1 MKDRLNRLIKA
12 NINRDLLV
20 ITYINDDRIS
30 LCDYVITTHH
40 RVADK
45 YIEDIEV
52 LVEAGILTETDVT
65 YLLLEDYNIFGGI
78 LENELNHL

>member
-20 ITYINDDRIS
+20 KTYTDDDRIS
-30 LCDYVITTHH
+30 LCDYVITTCHS
-40 RVADK
+40 VADK
-45 YIEDIEV
+45 YVEDIEA
-52 LVEAGILTETDVT
+52 LFKAGILTETDVT

-78 LENELNHL
+78 LEEALNNL

>member
-20 ITYINDDRIS
+20 KTYTDDDRIS

-40 RVADK
+40 RVANK
-45 YIEDIEV
+45 YVEDIEV

-65 YLLLEDYNIFGGI
+65 YLLLEDYDTFGEI
-78 LENELNHL
+78 LEDALNKL

>member
-20 ITYINDDRIS
+20 KTYTDDDRIS
-30 LCDYVITTHH
+30 LCDYVITTCHS
-40 RVADK
+40 VADK
-45 YIEDIEV
+45 YVEDIEV
-52 LVEAGILTETDVT
+52 LVKAGILTETDVT

-78 LENELNHL
+78 LENELNNL